1 MSNEFIKV
9 VYDKPTKWYWIK
21 ELLYSILNLSIFK
34 GFIRLI
40 GYYWV
45 NCIAS
50 RRVAKIGEGSNVHPT
65 VILRQP
71 ERITIGENCSINH
84 NNIFQAGKRVATI
97 TLGNNVLTAANVMF
111 IAYRHGYE
119 DPNVPIMYQ
128 DCYDASI
135 VVGDDVWIGH
145 GVTILPGVN
154 IGKGCIIGAGAVVNK
169 DLPDYS
175 IAVGVPAKVIKSRLS
190 DNV

>member
-1 MSNEFIKV
+1 MDNKFAKV
-9 VYDKPTKWYWIK
+9 KYDKPSKLYWMK
-21 ELLYSILNLSIFK
+21 EFIYSIFNLSLFK
-34 GFIRLI
+34 GFIRLS

-50 RRVAKIGEGSNVHPT
+50 RRIAKIGKGSNIHPT

-71 ERITIGENCSINH
+71 ERITIGQNCSINH
-84 NNIFQAGKRVATI
+84 NNIFQAGKRIATI

-111 IAYRHGYE
+111 IAYRHGYDNLNE
-119 DPNVPIMYQ
+119 PIMYQ

-145 GVTILPGVN
+145 GATILPGVN
-154 IGKGCIIGAGAVVNK
+154 IGRGCIIGAGAIVNK

-175 IAVGVPAKVIKSRLS
+175 IAVGVPAKVIKSRIEY
-190 DNV
+190 NA